1 MAFLL
6 LVFNAAD
13 FNLDR
18 FVEEF
23 LVLLAGA
30 GEQERVGDGGVAL
43 IDTGD
48 DVRTADPVRLGKI
61 RLRPLRG
68 TIRVRVIEAN
78 DVQTLLA
85 CLALDADEL
94 LGRDV
99 EAVVRAVG
107 AGVAGADDLA
117 DVVAIRRSVAQQHAA
132 ALVRIGLF
140 AVRAQGRVVG
150 VAEIQHYPSRQNRSL
165 RYLSAESERTV
176 TMTASRPARASCSAI
191 CSDAVTAPAAE
202 TPTSRP
208 SRRPSSRAMA

>member
-68 TIRVRVIEAN
+68 TIRVRVLPARTIWR
-78 DVQTLLA
+78 TWLPS
-85 CLALDADEL
+85 
-94 LGRDV
+94 G
-99 EAVVRAVG
+99 
-107 AGVAGADDLA
+107 
-117 DVVAIRRSVAQQHAA
+117 A
-132 ALVRIGLF
+132 AL
-140 AVRAQGRVVG
+140 
-150 VAEIQHYPSRQNRSL
+150 
-165 RYLSAESERTV
+165 
-176 TMTASRPARASCSAI
+176 
-191 CSDAVTAPAAE
+191 
-202 TPTSRP
+202 
-208 SRRPSSRAMA
+208 PSSTPQHSCG